1 MKTLWQLL
9 IKKEKY
15 WESKESIII
24 MNSHRS
30 YTEKSNLIEDSKKID
45 IDEVIKHNEI
55 MDKSLKSQI

>member
-30 YTEKSNLIEDSKKID
+30 YTEKSNLIEDSKKNR
-45 IDEVIKHNEI
+45 HWWGY
-55 MDKSLKSQI
+55 